1 MIKALSEIEIIQ
13 KKVCVR
19 YFYVIIIVLSLF
31 TVYYSHADIT
41 FLNYLI
47 STCLVIHILLFFV
60 PYKLNYESLKPLIPV
75 YLVFISVFIY
85 VEILLFWHFGQ
96 ITAFLW
102 YSAIPIAAM
111 IFFERKTVIFW
122 SVFVFIL
129 ICSIFIVTPFIPEKF
144 IFQQLT
150 NSQLIV
156 INIMTIITNI
166 VLVLFFIYYQ
176 NKINQI
182 KELQLH
188 KYEVKEENDVK
199 DMSNSTFD
207 NLYADILNYFS
218 EKKPYCNPDF
228 TIAQLAKDLDSN
240 VKYISKAINLK
251 ENINF
256 NVFLNKYRI
265 NQVKEMIAMNYQN
278 KYTLGY
284 IYFKSGFRN
293 QSTFN
298 KAFKN
303 VEGITPSKY
312 IENKKMGLNFK

>member
-1 MIKALSEIEIIQ
+1 MIIKTLSEIETIQ
-13 KKVCVR
+13 KKVCIL

-31 TVYYSHADIT
+31 TFYYNHGDIT
-41 FLNYLI
+41 PLNYLI
-47 STCLVIHILLFFV
+47 SACLITHILLFFV
-60 PYKLNYESLKPLIPV
+60 PYKLSYESLKPLIPV
-75 YLVFISVFIY
+75 YLVFISVFLY

-111 IFFERKTVIFW
+111 IFFERKTVAFW

-129 ICSIFIVTPFIPEKF
+129 ICSIFIVTPFIPAKYF
-144 IFQQLT
+144 YQQPT
-150 NSQLIV
+150 NSQLTV
-156 INIMTIITNI
+156 VNIMTIITNI

-176 NKINQI
+176 NTINQI
-182 KELQLH
+182 KELQLY
-188 KYEVKEENDVK
+188 KYEIKEEKELKN
-199 DMSNSTFD
+199 MSNTKFD
-207 NLYADILNYFS
+207 SLYADILNYFS

-228 TIAQLAKDLDSN
+228 TIEQLAKDIDSN
-240 VKYISKAINLK
+240 VKYVSNVIKIK
-251 ENINF
+251 ENVNF
-256 NVFLNKYRI
+256 NAFLNKYRI
-265 NQVKEMIAMNYQN
+265 NHVKEMIAMNYQN

-303 VEGITPSKY
+303 IEGITPSKY
-312 IENKKMGLNFK
+312 IENKKID